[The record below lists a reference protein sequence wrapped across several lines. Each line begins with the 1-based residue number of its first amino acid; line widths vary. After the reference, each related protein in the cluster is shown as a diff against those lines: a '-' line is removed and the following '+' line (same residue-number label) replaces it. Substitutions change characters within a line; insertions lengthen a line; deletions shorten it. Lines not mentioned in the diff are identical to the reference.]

1 MNEQEIIE
9 RKIFLKRQLIE
20 LTEKEIERLKDS
32 LNVPSYSREGHRE
45 HFSAIKKI
53 TRGKHRAYE

>member
-32 LNVPSYSREGHRE
+32 LNVPSFILEKATESI
-45 HFSAIKKI
+45 SAQ
-53 TRGKHRAYE
+53 

>member
-32 LNVPSYSREGHRE
+32 LNVPSFAPEKTIESI
-45 HFSAIKKI
+45 SAQ
-53 TRGKHRAYE
+53 